1 MQCCVVALLVAAVLW
16 QSPAALHVPNGDTRA
31 IEIPAG
37 VTGRLVFRARA
48 HHWRPAGS
56 NPLLRLRV
64 NGRDVG
70 PMRDRRVTR
79 VARAPEFGR
88 DLGRFDFGRWR
99 VAQGPRAG
107 GEYALDVADLV
118 RSGAPTV
125 VDFGNAAA
133 GALGAAPLVIEDLR
147 VESAPALPPL
157 AKPPKWRTPRLGAPA
172 PPRYAADATATEV
185 RLAWNGVARVVRTTV
200 AGGAH
205 AFARRIE
212 RFPTRVEVR
221 DTFTNTT
228 EDTIGL
234 HVRHAVATDADWIH
248 LGGRTDPD
256 VAFAYSPWNPTVF
269 TPVGTAG
276 LGLVAEDDVLRQ
288 QLFVD
293 FEEGDAA
300 AAHPAGT
307 AGLRTDTLC
316 LPAGGRVTLV
326 WSVYPTVTPSYWDF
340 INTVRADWGVNRT
353 VEGSFTW
360 FTPDAILAMPVGA
373 LRAALARQG
382 TSIAAM
388 FGGWVDPKRTERP
401 PLIGFGTAVLGAPFA
416 DFRER
421 LRQAV
426 ARLKEARP
434 GIRVLVYFDPQ
445 RDSAPGAARR
455 FAASTLV
462 GLDGELEVVDF
473 GGAFSPSVGMVPG
486 GTDGLPSR
494 GTEGSPPAGN
504 DDYSRA
510 LDDVV
515 RAMRDLGADGLYWD
529 EMDGVDFRL
538 PRITTRTWDG
548 HTCALADDGTVE
560 TKLGLVN
567 LLGDA
572 VKERWADAGL
582 TLGNVPPT
590 TRRFTARAD
599 LRMVEAESAAEP
611 WGPMAHLTT
620 PLAYVGNRRD
630 FAAVREKID
639 EGLLPIGARLDL
651 AHDVAARLFPFQ
663 PEFLQPGT
671 LRGRERIVTTE
682 PGTHGWREC
691 AGEIRVFRYD
701 GGGREH
707 LAGWHV
713 KRRRGGAFVRVT
725 LAPGELAILE
735 CDRTAPH

>member
-1 MQCCVVALLVAAVLW
+1 MALLVAAVLW
-16 QSPAALHVPNGDTRA
+16 QTPADLRVPNGETRA
-31 IEIPAG
+31 IEMPAG
-37 VTGRLVFRARA
+37 VTVGRLVFRARA
-48 HHWRPAGS
+48 DYWRPAGS

-79 VARAPEFGR
+79 VVSAPAFAR

-99 VAQGPRAG
+99 VAQGPSAA

-118 RSGAPTV
+118 RADAPTV

-133 GALGAAPLVIEDLR
+133 GSLGATPLVIEELR
-147 VESAPALPPL
+147 VEAAPAPAQLAPP
-157 AKPPKWRTPRLGAPA
+157 PDWRTPRLAAPA
-172 PPRYAADATATEV
+172 PPRYEVDATDTEM
-185 RLAWNGVARVVRTTV
+185 RLAWNGVTRVVRTTV
-200 AGGAH
+200 VGGAH
-205 AFARRIE
+205 GFTRRVE
-212 RFPTRVEVR
+212 RLPTRVEVR
-221 DTFTNTT
+221 DTFTNAT
-228 EDTIGL
+228 EDVIGL

-256 VAFAYSPWNPTVF
+256 VALAYSPWNPTVF

-288 QLFVD
+288 QLLVD
-293 FEEGDAA
+293 FEERDATA
-300 AAHPAGT
+300 ALPAAT

-316 LPAGGRVTLV
+316 LPPGGSVTLV
-326 WSVYPTVTPSYWDF
+326 WSVYPTLTPSYWDF
-340 INTVRADWGVNRT
+340 INAVRADWQVNRT
-353 VEGSFTW
+353 VEGSFVW
-360 FTPDAILAMPVGA
+360 FTPDAILAMPLDE

-382 TSIAAM
+382 TTVAAM

-401 PLIGFGTAVLGAPFA
+401 PLIGFGTAVLGEPFA

-421 LRQAV
+421 LRRAV

-434 GIRVLVYFDPQ
+434 GLRVLLYFDPQ
-445 RDSAPGAARR
+445 RDSAPDAARR
-455 FAASTLV
+455 LAASTLV
-462 GLDGELEVVDF
+462 GLDGELEIVDF
-473 GGAFSPSVGMVPG
+473 GGQFSPSIGMVPQ
-486 GTDGLPSR
+486 GTPGMVPQ
-494 GTEGSPPAGN
+494 GTEELRPVGS
-504 DDYSRA
+504 DDFSRA
-510 LDDVV
+510 LDTVV

-538 PRITTRTWDG
+538 PRVTTRTWDG

-560 TKLGLVN
+560 MKLGLVN
-567 LLGDA
+567 LLSDV

-611 WGPMAHLTT
+611 WGAMAHLTT

-630 FAAVREKID
+630 FAAVREKVD

-651 AHDVAARLFPFQ
+651 AHDVAARLFPFT

-682 PGTHGWREC
+682 PGTHGWRDC
-691 AGEIRVFRYD
+691 AGAVRAFRYD
-701 GGGREH
+701 GGGRERI
-707 LAGWHV
+707 ADDWHV
-713 KRRRGGAFVRVT
+713 KRRRGGAFVRV
-725 LAPGELAILE
+725 AIAAGELAIVA
-735 CDRTAPH
+735 CDRQPAH

>member
-16 QSPAALHVPNGDTRA
+16 QSPAALRVPNGETRA

-37 VTGRLVFRARA
+37 VAGRLAFRARA
-48 HHWRPAGS
+48 DHWRPAGS
-56 NPLLRLRV
+56 NPVLRLRV

-79 VARAPEFGR
+79 VARAPDFGR

-99 VAQGPRAG
+99 VAQGRRAS
-107 GEYALDVADLV
+107 GEYAIDVADLV
-118 RSGAPTV
+118 RPDAPTI

-133 GALGAAPLVIEDLR
+133 GALGATPLVIEDLR
-147 VESAPALPPL
+147 VETAPPPRPL
-157 AKPPKWRTPRLGAPA
+157 APLPDWRTPRLAALA
-172 PPRYAADATATEV
+172 PPRYEVDATDTEV
-185 RLAWNGVARVVRTTV
+185 RLAWRGVTRVVRTTV
-200 AGGAH
+200 VGGAH
-205 AFARRIE
+205 GFERRIE
-212 RFPTRVEVR
+212 RTSTRVEVR
-221 DTFTNTT
+221 DTFTNPTG
-228 EDTIGL
+228 DTIGL
-234 HVRHAVATDADWIH
+234 HVRHAVVTDADWIH

-256 VAFAYSPWNPTVF
+256 VAVAYSPWNPTVF
-269 TPVGTAG
+269 TPVGPAG

-293 FEEGDAA
+293 FEEGNPTTARAA
-300 AAHPAGT
+300 AT
-307 AGLRTDTLC
+307 AGLRSDTLC
-316 LPAGGRVTLV
+316 LPRGGRVTLV
-326 WSVYPTVTPSYWDF
+326 WSIYPTVTPSYWDF

-360 FTPDAILAMPVGA
+360 FTPDAILAMPFA
-373 LRAALARQG
+373 ELRAALARQA
-382 TSIAAM
+382 TSVAAM
-388 FGGWVDPKRTERP
+388 FGGWVDPKRAERP
-401 PLIGFGTAVLGAPFA
+401 PLIGFGTAVLGEPFA

-421 LRQAV
+421 LRRAV

-434 GIRVLVYFDPQ
+434 GLRVLLYFDPQ
-445 RDSAPGAARR
+445 RDSTPDAARR
-455 FAASTLV
+455 FAASTLA
-462 GLDGELEVVDF
+462 GLDGALEVVDF
-473 GGAFSPSVGMVPG
+473 GGQFSPSIGTVPLG
-486 GTDGLPSR
+486 
-494 GTEGSPPAGN
+494 
-504 DDYSRA
+504 DDDFSRA

-515 RAMRDLGADGLYWD
+515 RAMRGLGADGLYWD
-529 EMDGVDFRL
+529 EMDGVDFRS
-538 PRITTRTWDG
+538 PRLTTRAWDG

-560 TKLGLVN
+560 MKLGLVN
-567 LLGDA
+567 LLSDA

-630 FAAVREKID
+630 FAAVREKVD

-651 AHDVAARLFPFQ
+651 EHDAAARLFPFT
-663 PEFLQPGT
+663 PEYLQPGT

-682 PGTHGWREC
+682 AGTHGWRDC
-691 AGEIRVFRYD
+691 GGAVRAFRYD
-701 GGGREH
+701 GDGRERI
-707 LAGWHV
+707 AESWHV

-735 CDRTAPH
+735 CARSASH

>member
-1 MQCCVVALLVAAVLW
+1 VVALLVAAVLW
-16 QSPAALHVPNGDTRA
+16 QSPAALRVPNGEMRA

-37 VTGRLVFRARA
+37 VAVGRLVFRARA
-48 HHWRPAGS
+48 DYWRPAGS

-99 VAQGPRAG
+99 VAQGPGSG
-107 GEYALDVADLV
+107 GDYALDVGDLV
-118 RSGAPTV
+118 RADAPTV

-133 GALGAAPLVIEDLR
+133 GTLGATPLAIEGLR
-147 VESAPALPPL
+147 VESAPALPPPV
-157 AKPPKWRTPRLGAPA
+157 APPDWRTPRLGALA
-172 PPRYAADATATEV
+172 PPRYEVDATDAEV
-185 RLAWNGVARVVRTTV
+185 RLAWNGVSRVVRTTV
-200 AGGAH
+200 VGGPH
-205 AFARRIE
+205 GFERRIA

-228 EDTIGL
+228 TDTIGL
-234 HVRHAVATDADWIH
+234 RVRYAVATDADWIH

-269 TPVGTAG
+269 TPVGVAG

-293 FEEGDAA
+293 FEEGDATA
-300 AAHPAGT
+300 ARPAGT

-340 INTVRADWGVNRT
+340 VDAVRADWGVDRT
-353 VEGSFTW
+353 IEGSFMW
-360 FTPDAILAMPVGA
+360 FTPDAILAMPVDE
-373 LRAALARQG
+373 LRAALARQA
-382 TSIAAM
+382 TTVAAM

-401 PLIGFGTAVLGAPFA
+401 PLIGFGTAVLGEPFA

-421 LRQAV
+421 LRRAV

-434 GIRVLVYFDPQ
+434 GLRVLLYFDPQ
-445 RDSAPGAARR
+445 RDSSPDAARR
-455 FAASTLV
+455 YAASTLV

-473 GGAFSPSVGMVPG
+473 GGAFSPSVGMVP
-486 GTDGLPSR
+486 R
-494 GTEGSPPAGN
+494 VA
-504 DDYSRA
+504 DDAYGRA
-510 LDDVV
+510 LDAVV
-515 RAMRDLGADGLYWD
+515 RAMRGLGADGLYWD

-538 PRITTRTWDG
+538 PRLTTRSWDG

-560 TKLGLVN
+560 LKLGLVN

-572 VKERWADAGL
+572 VKERWADTGL

-630 FAAVREKID
+630 FAAVREKVD

-651 AHDVAARLFPFQ
+651 AHDVAARLFPFT
-663 PEFLQPGT
+663 PELLQPGT

-682 PGTHGWREC
+682 PATHGWRDC
-691 AGEIRVFRYD
+691 AGAVRAFRYD
-701 GGGREH
+701 GAGREH
-707 LAGWHV
+707 VAGWRV
-713 KRRRGGAFVRVT
+713 KRRRGGAFVRAA
-725 LAPGELAILE
+725 LAPGELAIVE
-735 CDRTAPH
+735 CDRTASH